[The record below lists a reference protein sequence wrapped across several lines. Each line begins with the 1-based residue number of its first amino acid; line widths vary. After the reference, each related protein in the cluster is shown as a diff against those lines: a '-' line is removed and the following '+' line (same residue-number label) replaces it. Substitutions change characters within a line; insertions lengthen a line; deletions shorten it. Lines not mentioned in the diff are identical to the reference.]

1 MHDEHSS
8 DLPAELSLDAASQI
22 AAELARENA
31 ARDRAIQDRSARPPA
46 ADPRVLQ
53 LSTQELIRLRASFTG
68 WVGLLGLFFIG
79 LFVIIVAWGLV
90 IAIMS
95 AIGNGGRFQ
104 WDAILFAAFFGL
116 APLVV
121 GLGFL
126 FLARPLGRRLIPFKP
141 GRLRCPKCRYDLS
154 ALTAGRCPEC
164 GYQVDPP
171 DPPATLSPSAAVQ
184 RVRLVVGAVMNIALV
199 LGLLGFWIYQAM
211 LRLGVATG
219 SGSFGGRRGEPAIN
233 LGVVYYTTVGMV
245 TLGLLLLISINAWL
259 VRFIVPMEIVK
270 PITHGALQKSEREA
284 GTSAGTSQAD
294 RPKAPG

>member
-1 MHDEHSS
+1 MHDKHAS
-8 DLPAELSLDAASQI
+8 DLP
-22 AAELARENA
+22 AELARENA
-31 ARDRAIQDRSARPPA
+31 ARDRAIQDRSARAPA
-46 ADPRVLQ
+46 VDSRVLQ

-79 LFVIIVAWGLV
+79 LFAMGIVWSIV
-90 IAIMS
+90 TTIMS
-95 AIGNGGRFQ
+95 AIMGGGRFQ
-104 WDAILFAAFFGL
+104 LGAILWAVLFGL

-126 FLARPLGRRLIPFKP
+126 FLARPLGRRLIPHKP

-154 ALTAGRCPEC
+154 ALAAGRCPEC

-171 DPPATLSPSAAVQ
+171 DSPATLSPSAAVQ

-211 LRLGVATG
+211 LRLGVASG
-219 SGSFGGRRGEPAIN
+219 SGSFGGRRGEAAIN
-233 LGVVYYTTVGMV
+233 QSVEYYAMVGMV
-245 TLGLLLLISINAWL
+245 SLGLLLLISLNTWL

-270 PITHGALQKSEREA
+270 PITHGALQKAEREA
-284 GTSAGTSQAD
+284 GTSAGTGQAD